1 MNHAGATDLC
11 FWMGKE
17 SEQVIRELVPAHRPR
32 YKEKLR
38 RRLDQLGSVRAIS
51 APALACCVRRPT
63 ACNRV
68 SGPSSVFVCSSTAS
82 TSTDSGSFSFLGCP
96 GRLRPPHVPS
106 VLRTPLDCMLCPP
119 HRAVRLCL
127 GFAPYIPVSQALLS
141 NLGQHF

>member
-38 RRLDQLGSVRAIS
+38 RRLDQLGSVRAII

-68 SGPSSVFVCSSTAS
+68 SEPSTVFVCSSTAS
-82 TSTDSGSFSFLGCP
+82 ASTDSGSFSFLGCP
-96 GRLRPPHVPS
+96 G
-106 VLRTPLDCMLCPP
+106 DCMLCPP
-119 HRAVRLCL
+119 HRAIRLCL